1 MELVLLN
8 LRMHSGVSLYPSLN
22 IVFPT
27 LYIFSIAFNFLE
39 LEKNKENTSKKTWK
53 KIDKKVG
60 RDVVNHDAAKH
71 LKEQHLLKLLTFINL
86 DLGQSPS
93 RNCSTPFY

>member
-8 LRMHSGVSLYPSLN
+8 LRMHSGVSLHPSLN
-22 IVFPT
+22 IIFPT

-53 KIDKKVG
+53 
-60 RDVVNHDAAKH
+60 
-71 LKEQHLLKLLTFINL
+71 
-86 DLGQSPS
+86 
-93 RNCSTPFY
+93 